1 MEISALYK
9 IYEEHPV
16 VTTDSRV
23 CPKGS
28 IFFALKGERF
38 NGNLFAE
45 SALERGCAYAV
56 VDEWDK
62 NRPEDP
68 RVIVVENV
76 LETLQ
81 KLANFHRK
89 KLKITIVG
97 ITGTNGK
104 TTTKE
109 LVAAILSKE
118 FKVAFT
124 QGNYNNHIGVPLTLL
139 SINRSHEIGVI
150 EMGAN
155 HPGEIGEL
163 CEIAE
168 PNFGLITNIGTAHIE
183 GFGSLENVI
192 RTKCELYDFIRAH
205 EGKVFVNKDNPILR
219 EKSEG
224 MDRILYGRDDPTLF
238 VSGTLSAETPF
249 LQPDLILFVGDILD
263 SRIEPVEQQRMDKEL
278 RRLDAPLGIYSCT
291 GNHEYRYEGERKIG
305 WLNDAGITMLR
316 DSAVLVDSSFYVVGR
331 EDLVIPDRQSLVGL
345 LDRQEVDRSLPLIVL
360 NHTPNNLDEEV
371 DAGADIALYG
381 HTHQGQAFPGNL
393 ATRMAFEVAYGYLK
407 KGNTHIYV
415 TSGLG
420 LAGPQFR
427 IGTVSEVVVLH
438 VKFRAE

>member
-183 GFGSLENVI
+183 GFGSL
-192 RTKCELYDFIRAH
+192 A
-205 EGKVFVNKDNPILR
+205 
-219 EKSEG
+219 
-224 MDRILYGRDDPTLF
+224 
-238 VSGTLSAETPF
+238 
-249 LQPDLILFVGDILD
+249 
-263 SRIEPVEQQRMDKEL
+263 RM
-278 RRLDAPLGIYSCT
+278 
-291 GNHEYRYEGERKIG
+291 
-305 WLNDAGITMLR
+305 
-316 DSAVLVDSSFYVVGR
+316 
-331 EDLVIPDRQSLVGL
+331 
-345 LDRQEVDRSLPLIVL
+345 
-360 NHTPNNLDEEV
+360 
-371 DAGADIALYG
+371 
-381 HTHQGQAFPGNL
+381 
-393 ATRMAFEVAYGYLK
+393 
-407 KGNTHIYV
+407 
-415 TSGLG
+415 
-420 LAGPQFR
+420 
-427 IGTVSEVVVLH
+427 
-438 VKFRAE
+438 

>member
-1 MEISALYK
+1 MDSVK
-9 IYEEHPV
+9 I
-16 VTTDSRV
+16 
-23 CPKGS
+23 
-28 IFFALKGERF
+28 
-38 NGNLFAE
+38 
-45 SALERGCAYAV
+45 AV
-56 VDEWDK
+56 VGDLHLGYLIDR
-62 NRPEDP
+62 NDAR
-68 RVIVVENV
+68 RMVE
-76 LETLQ
+76 
-81 KLANFHRK
+81 
-89 KLKITIVG
+89 
-97 ITGTNGK
+97 
-104 TTTKE
+104 
-109 LVAAILSKE
+109 
-118 FKVAFT
+118 
-124 QGNYNNHIGVPLTLL
+124 
-139 SINRSHEIGVI
+139 
-150 EMGAN
+150 
-155 HPGEIGEL
+155 
-163 CEIAE
+163 
-168 PNFGLITNIGTAHIE
+168 LIMAQ
-183 GFGSLENVI
+183 
-192 RTKCELYDFIRAH
+192 
-205 EGKVFVNKDNPILR
+205 
-219 EKSEG
+219 
-224 MDRILYGRDDPTLF
+224 
-238 VSGTLSAETPF
+238 
-249 LQPDLILFVGDILD
+249 QPDLILFVGDILD
-263 SRIEPVEQQRMDKEL
+263 SRIEPVEQQRMDEEL